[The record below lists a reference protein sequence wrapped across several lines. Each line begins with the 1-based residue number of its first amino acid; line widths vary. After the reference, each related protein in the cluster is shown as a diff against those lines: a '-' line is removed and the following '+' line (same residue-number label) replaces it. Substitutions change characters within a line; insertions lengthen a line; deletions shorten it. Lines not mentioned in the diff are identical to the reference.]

1 LSWGEIDEDGL
12 PQSEIRGEGTSER
25 NRKTFMD
32 VDELARENQLLRAQ
46 IDSLSRQL
54 DSRETSLDS
63 SRAIELAELI
73 IENSTAVLFRRLA
86 DDDPQKRKMV
96 YVSPNISRFGYQA
109 DDFLSNRVMFRD
121 LVYSEDSDRTLR
133 EIQSFVDQGID
144 TYTTFYRIVTR
155 QGDIRWV
162 EDRTSI
168 YQEPST
174 GQRYHQGI
182 VIDIHEQKVAEE
194 KLRVSEEKH
203 RRIVETAG
211 EGFVLMDDSFRI
223 IAVNSTYVQLVKQSR
238 SDLIGKYPFD
248 FGFEECQHYWAG
260 ENISSGSHQISE
272 FECELTAGDGKKVPV
287 FIHASTLRSDND
299 EVIGNM
305 AFVTDMTV
313 QKKALRL
320 AAEVQKDLLPERAPS
335 LPGLDIAG
343 KSLPCE
349 EVGGDYF
356 DYLCAQDGDDDIS
369 IVIGDIAGHG
379 VDSALLMSSV
389 RACLRM
395 RVSHPGSINDIVS
408 TVNQHLAED
417 VGESGRFMTL
427 FYLDIHRQEN
437 RIEWIRAGHDPAL
450 FYDPVSDDFKEL
462 QGPGLVLGID
472 RDYPY
477 VSQQLDGL
485 RPGQIIALI
494 TDGIW
499 EGCNQGGESFGKER
513 VKDTIRKYS
522 GASAELIL
530 EKIIEKFSK
539 FTAGVVSEDDITL
552 VIVKIV

>member
-1 LSWGEIDEDGL
+1 
-12 PQSEIRGEGTSER
+12 
-25 NRKTFMD
+25 MD
-32 VDELARENQLLRAQ
+32 AAQLKHHIQLLQAEVDR
-46 IDSLSRQL
+46 LNRQL
-54 DSRETSLDS
+54 DNREISLGS

-96 YVSPNISRFGYQA
+96 YVSPNISRFGYEA
-109 DDFLSNRVMFRD
+109 DDFLTNRVMFRD
-121 LVYSEDSDRTLR
+121 LVYPGDSARTLR

-144 TYTTFYRIVTR
+144 SYTTFYRIVTR

-168 YQEPST
+168 YQDPAT

-194 KLRVSEEKH
+194 KLRLSEEKH

-211 EGFVLMDDSFRI
+211 EGFVLMDKSFKI
-223 IAVNSTYVQLVKQSR
+223 TAVNSTYVQLVKQSR
-238 SDLIGKYPFD
+238 SDLMGKHP
-248 FGFEECQHYWAG
+248 FGFSADQCQHHWAA
-260 ENISSGSHQISE
+260 ENRGSASHQIRE
-272 FECELTAGDGKKVPV
+272 FECELTTGEGKKVPV

-313 QKKALRL
+313 QKKALQL
-320 AAEVQKDLLPERAPS
+320 AAEVQRDLLPEKAPKIT
-335 LPGLDIAG
+335 GLDIAG

-356 DYLCAQDGDDDIS
+356 DYLSSRDGDNDIS

-395 RVSHPGSINDIVS
+395 RVSHPGSMSDIVS
-408 TVNQHLAED
+408 TVNQHLIED
-417 VGESGRFMTL
+417 VGDSGRFMTL

-450 FYDPVSDDFKEL
+450 FYDPASDDFKEL

-477 VSQQLDGL
+477 ISQQLSGL

-499 EGCNQGGESFGKER
+499 EGCNKAGESFGKER
-513 VKDTIRKYS
+513 VKETIRKNS

-530 EKIIEKFSK
+530 EKIFEKFSR
-539 FTAGVVSEDDITL
+539 FTSGVVSEDDITL